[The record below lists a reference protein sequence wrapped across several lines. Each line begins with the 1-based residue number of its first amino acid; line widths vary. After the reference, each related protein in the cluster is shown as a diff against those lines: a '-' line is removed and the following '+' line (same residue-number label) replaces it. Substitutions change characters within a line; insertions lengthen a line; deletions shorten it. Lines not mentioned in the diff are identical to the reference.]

1 MSNLASILESR
12 LGRRRLGWLR
22 SLSEAGRD
30 RAAGIYLVGGVVRD
44 LLLKRPILEL
54 DISVSG
60 LDEALALHLA
70 DALGGR
76 LTARSQFNTFKIAV
90 GSTVI
95 DLAMT
100 RGESYAHPGALPD
113 VWPGSIEQDLA
124 RRDFSVNA
132 MATDL
137 SVDAWGEL
145 LDPMSG
151 QRDLERR
158 LIRVLHPNSFADDA
172 TRIFRAVRYAQRL
185 EFRLEEGTA
194 DLLEASLGGLDTIS
208 GDRLRHEFQRV
219 FAEPHPGSALS
230 RLADLGVLEAVFP
243 PLGRRS
249 GPWPDENGP
258 SDEAEE
264 LVWLSTLACGLT
276 AGEAAQFA
284 QRLNMGSAWAAV
296 VRDTVEIEGIL
307 NDVGSPGIL
316 RSSIYHLLHQYHPG
330 ALVGVVTTH
339 GEGLA
344 RDSIDL
350 YLRELRQV
358 RPELNGRD
366 LIGLGAEEGPEIGRL
381 LETVLEARLDGVVTS
396 RAGEESLVRR
406 LIS

>member
-12 LGRRRLGWLR
+12 LGRRRFRWLR

-44 LLLKRPILEL
+44 LLLKRSILEL

-158 LIRVLHPNSFADDA
+158 LIRVLHPDSFADDA

-194 DLLEASLGGLDTIS
+194 DLLKASLGGLDTIS

-219 FAEPHPGSALS
+219 FAEPHPGS
-230 RLADLGVLEAVFP
+230 
-243 PLGRRS
+243 
-249 GPWPDENGP
+249 
-258 SDEAEE
+258 
-264 LVWLSTLACGLT
+264 
-276 AGEAAQFA
+276 
-284 QRLNMGSAWAAV
+284 
-296 VRDTVEIEGIL
+296 
-307 NDVGSPGIL
+307 
-316 RSSIYHLLHQYHPG
+316 
-330 ALVGVVTTH
+330 
-339 GEGLA
+339 
-344 RDSIDL
+344 
-350 YLRELRQV
+350 
-358 RPELNGRD
+358 
-366 LIGLGAEEGPEIGRL
+366 
-381 LETVLEARLDGVVTS
+381 
-396 RAGEESLVRR
+396 
-406 LIS
+406 